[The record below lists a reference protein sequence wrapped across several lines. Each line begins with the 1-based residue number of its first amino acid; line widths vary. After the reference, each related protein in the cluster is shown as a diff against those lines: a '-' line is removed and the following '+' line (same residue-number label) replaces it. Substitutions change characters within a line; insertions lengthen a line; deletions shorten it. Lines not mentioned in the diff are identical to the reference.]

1 MRSGSRQSACET
13 SGRQDLVIL
22 LQVGGRLG
30 GIFDEDPRRWRML
43 AVGFA
48 SLGLAFE
55 IATTAFPA
63 NFILLAG
70 LGNFAKALGK
80 GLSQPSFRIIQTHFA
95 PVNNV
100 GEVSAKEE
108 VRHPIWFPYC
118 GFHVASLFTTHIQHI
133 LADRL

>member
-1 MRSGSRQSACET
+1 M
-13 SGRQDLVIL
+13 RQDPV

-30 GIFDEDPRRWRML
+30 GIFDEDPRRWRMI

-95 PVNNV
+95 PVSNV
-100 GEVSAKEE
+100 GEISAKEE
-108 VRHPIWFPYC
+108 ASHP
-118 GFHVASLFTTHIQHI
+118 V
-133 LADRL
+133 